1 MEGEYYLYDDCAVV
15 NTDRHSVSYV
25 QGDARNL
32 TGDDLVREAGG
43 GIVVVTLEY
52 RLGIFGERSA
62 TVVTSIDSDS
72 RPGFLAGQQVKQKGA
87 LNLGLRKY

>member
-1 MEGEYYLYDDCAVV
+1 MLTMAM
-15 NTDRHSVSYV
+15 NNDRYPVSYV

-52 RLGIFGERSA
+52 RLGVFG
-62 TVVTSIDSDS
+62 
-72 RPGFLAGQQVKQKGA
+72 KQTACKV
-87 LNLGLRKY
+87 